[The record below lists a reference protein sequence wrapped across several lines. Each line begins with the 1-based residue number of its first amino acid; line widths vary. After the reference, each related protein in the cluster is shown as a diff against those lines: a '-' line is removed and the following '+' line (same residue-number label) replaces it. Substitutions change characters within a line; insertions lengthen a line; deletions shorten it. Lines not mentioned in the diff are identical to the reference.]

1 MMQHEEGAFCPPP
14 FVFAT
19 AVHFEGAAAVVPV
32 DAAVFSAVALL
43 VAAAAAAAFVGSSV
57 AIVVAASLL
66 V

>member
-14 FVFAT
+14 FVLAT

-43 VAAAAAAAFVGSSV
+43 VAAAAFVGSSV

>member
-43 VAAAAAAAFVGSSV
+43 VAAAAFVGSSV
-57 AIVVAASLL
+57 AVVVAAYLL

>member
-43 VAAAAAAAFVGSSV
+43 VAAAAAAFVGSSV